1 MGSGLSEAPP
11 VEKNLKVRLRFV
23 IEPFEIGLETESKES
38 EIGTIVASLVGSVQA
53 SQEKMTTAISSVDVS
68 KFAPIRRKQ
77 VLELEDPLEK
87 VAARLNVDVIK
98 IKKVF
103 LVEKEK
109 VFIVCK
115 RELFGAKGPGEK
127 AALAMLYVYKYGL
140 EKSPTHDEVNEAY
153 EKIKFKRKGFGR
165 TVKPNLINT
174 GRISEDK
181 ETGKMTIEP
190 RAIAETENTIRE
202 VLSKV

>member
-1 MGSGLSEAPP
+1 LSEAPP
-11 VEKNLKVRLRFV
+11 VDKNLKIRLRFV

-38 EIGTIVASLVGSVQA
+38 EIGTTVASLVGSVQA
-53 SQEKMTTAISSVDVS
+53 SQEKMTSAISSVDVS

-77 VLELEDPLEK
+77 VLEPEDALER
-87 VAARLNVDVIK
+87 VAARLDVDAIK

-109 VFIVCK
+109 VFMVCK
-115 RELFGAKGPGEK
+115 RELFGAKGAGEK

-140 EKSPTHDEVNEAY
+140 EKSPIHDEVSEAY
-153 EKIKFKRKGFGR
+153 EKMKFKPKGFGVS
-165 TVKPNLINT
+165 VKPNLIKT
-174 GRISEDK
+174 GRMSENE
-181 ETGKMTIEP
+181 ETGTMTIEP

-202 VLSKV
+202 ILSKV